1 MATIAL
7 ITGANKGIG
16 LETARGLGKG
26 GSTVLIG
33 SRDAGRGQKAAKELE
48 AEGIRAQAIQLDV
61 TDSASIQAA
70 AKQIAAQFGHLDIL
84 VNNAGV
90 LLDRGHT
97 PSAIDL
103 DTVRRTYDVNVF
115 GVIAVTQAMLPL
127 LRKSAAG
134 RIVNLSSTLGSIGTV
149 GNPSFNWPPMLAY
162 CSSKSALNAVT
173 VQFANE
179 LRGTKIKVNAAC
191 PGYCATDINGHSG
204 PRTAQQGAMTP
215 IRLATL
221 PEDGPTGGMFDDDGS
236 IPW

>member
-33 SRDAGRGQKAAKELE
+33 SRDASRGQKAAKELE

-70 AKQIAAQFGHLDIL
+70 TKQIAAQFGHLDIL